1 MPALSWRCLL
11 WTVSQKQTPASDSAS
26 NCCPTNSYAHQ
37 IPPFKLHTLFG
48 SRTNYWASRKEN
60 KTEKSRKFLS
70 KQEKIKFYLKE
81 AREYIQN
88 SLRYMKSMLI
98 FVFIL
103 CDEVIEDSVSL
114 NNCWNDLRI
123 WLDEVLILKSNTFVL
138 TTDWYNWLCI
148 NSYLD
153 FALSMLILTP
163 RGFTSLSRTEVQ
175 PP

>member
-1 MPALSWRCLL
+1 MLSIMDSQPIANSCLIQTL
-11 WTVSQKQTPASDSAS
+11 PWTAVL
-26 NCCPTNSYAHQ
+26 PT
-37 IPPFKLHTLFG
+37 IPSFKLHILFV
-48 SRTNYWASRKEN
+48 SRTNDWPSRKGN
-60 KTEKSRKFLS
+60 RTEKSRKFLS

-98 FVFIL
+98 FVFTV

-123 WLDEVLILKSNTFVL
+123 WLDDVLILKSNAFVL
-138 TTDWYNWLCI
+138 TSDWYNWLCI

-153 FALSMLILTP
+153 FVLSTLILTP
-163 RGFTSLSRTEVQ
+163 WGFTSFSRTEVQ